1 MAKKAK
7 LSKEAAEKAEEIIAF
22 HGYSSLDELVEN
34 LIGNEYQKIKSGDDD
49 NKEEQ
54 AEALSGLGYIS

>member
-7 LSKEAAEKAEEIIAF
+7 LNNEIFGKAEEIIAF

-34 LIGNEYQKIKSGDDD
+34 LINSEYEKIKSDD
-49 NKEEQ
+49 NDTDEQ
-54 AEALSGLGYIS
+54 AEKLSGLGYIS

>member
-1 MAKKAK
+1 MATKAK
-7 LSKEAAEKAEEIIAF
+7 LSKEAAAKAEEIIAH
-22 HGYSSLDELVEN
+22 HGYSSLEELVEN
-34 LIGNEYQKIKSGDDD
+34 LINNEYQSIKSDD

>member
-7 LSKEAAEKAEEIIAF
+7 LSKEIFEKAEEIIAF

-34 LIGNEYQKIKSGDDD
+34 LINSEYEKIKSDDSD
-49 NKEEQ
+49 SDEQ
-54 AEALSGLGYIS
+54 AEKLSGLGYIS

>member
-7 LSKEAAEKAEEIIAF
+7 LSKEAAAKAEDIIAY

-34 LIGNEYQKIKSGDDD
+34 LINSEFEKINSGEGDKD
-49 NKEEQ
+49 EQ

>member
-7 LSKEAAEKAEEIIAF
+7 LSSEAAAKADEIITF

-34 LIGNEYQKIKSGDDD
+34 LINNEYEKIKSEDSGS
-49 NKEEQ
+49 KEEQ
-54 AEALSGLGYIS
+54 AEALTGLGYIS

>member
-7 LSKEAAEKAEEIIAF
+7 LSKEAAAKADEIIAH

-34 LIGNEYQKIKSGDDD
+34 LINNEFAKINSDED
-49 NKEEQ
+49 NKDEQ

>member
-7 LSKEAAEKAEEIIAF
+7 LSKETFEKAEEIIGF

-34 LIGNEYQKIKSGDDD
+34 LINSEYEKIKSDDSD
-49 NKEEQ
+49 SEEQ
-54 AEALSGLGYIS
+54 AEKLSGLGYIS

>member
-1 MAKKAK
+1 MASKVK
-7 LSKEAAEKAEEIIAF
+7 LSKEVAAKAEEIIAF
-22 HGYSSLDELVEN
+22 HGYSSLDELVES
-34 LIGNEYQKIKSGDDD
+34 LIDSEFEKIKSDD

>member
-7 LSKEAAEKAEEIIAF
+7 LSKEAAVKADEIIAF

-34 LIGNEYQKIKSGDDD
+34 LINNEFEKIKSED
-49 NKEEQ
+49 NKDEQ

>member
-7 LSKEAAEKAEEIIAF
+7 LTKETFEKAEEIISF

-34 LIGNEYQKIKSGDDD
+34 LINSEFEKIKSDD
-49 NKEEQ
+49 NDTEEQ
-54 AEALSGLGYIS
+54 ADKLTGLGYIS

>member
-7 LSKEAAEKAEEIIAF
+7 LSKEAGDKADEIIAF

-34 LIGNEYQKIKSGDDD
+34 LINNEYEKIKSGDE
-49 NKEEQ
+49 NKDEQ
-54 AEALSGLGYIS
+54 AEALTGLGYIS

>member
-7 LSKEAAEKAEEIIAF
+7 LSKEASTKAEEIIAF

-34 LIGNEYQKIKSGDDD
+34 LINNEYEKIKSED